1 MASIL
6 ACDTLAPD
14 FMLRVTP
21 DQNLTLFGSGFA
33 STTQRW
39 ACRSMGSDAMPDCA
53 MTHPVVNQGAAC
65 TLAGICGS
73 PSVISA

>member
-21 DQNLTLFGSGFA
+21 DQNLTLSDLVSRA
-33 STTQRW
+33 QRKGGHVG
-39 ACRSMGSDAMPDCA
+39 RSDGVPDCA
-53 MTHPVVNQGAAC
+53 MTHPVRSADEQEGRH
-65 TLAGICGS
+65 
-73 PSVISA
+73 PS